1 MQAGVWQVTGS
12 IASLSFIESYGIQT
26 TRGAPLR
33 TITMTTKAPED
44 EVCQSVLDF
53 VADGAYP
60 ESEKVVA
67 SDLPVSA
74 LSKELEL
81 ISKAREQVEV
91 GVLP

>member
-1 MQAGVWQVTGS
+1 M
-12 IASLSFIESYGIQT
+12 
-26 TRGAPLR
+26 
-33 TITMTTKAPED
+33 ITMTTKAPED

-53 VADGAYP
+53 VAEGAYP

-74 LSKELEL
+74 LSKELVL

-91 GVLP
+91 SVLLLDSAIALPHTKDCDIGRNKHAESRK